1 MTLNLVPVLDLVTVL
16 LLTIFDILCQ
26 LFVFLILTLFINS
39 FSFKTEELRN
49 ARVSTT
55 QVAV

>member
-16 LLTIFDILCQ
+16 LLTSFDKLCQ

-39 FSFKTEELRN
+39 FSFKSEELRN
-49 ARVSTT
+49 ARVSPT